1 VAKASPRNLKHL
13 ASESID
19 ILEHYDKMREKA
31 VYYTQFSWEEVPELV
46 AYLGVDDVFDFY
58 V

>member
-1 VAKASPRNLKHL
+1 
-13 ASESID
+13 
-19 ILEHYDKMREKA
+19 MREKA

-46 AYLGVDDVFDFY
+46 AYLGVDDVFNFY